1 MVTSIQEGWKYLTI
15 RRHDHIANPYNV
27 QTCTGSYKTYLKEG
41 HVTGDKGS
49 HWYNDINTKSSV
61 QSAGAALGTP
71 KHTGPTWL
79 PVTLDIRHTKN
90 GVPVVVQ
97 PKQIL
102 DICSSI
108 PGLDQWV
115 KDLALLW
122 LWHTPAAVAPI
133 RPLVWEPPYATSVA
147 LK

>member
-1 MVTSIQEGWKYLTI
+1 MVISIQEGWKYLTI

-61 QSAGAALGTP
+61 QSAGAALGTQ

-97 PKQIL
+97 PKQIQL
-102 DICSSI
+102 GTMIFAVRS
-108 PGLDQWV
+108 
-115 KDLALLW
+115 LALISGLRIW
-122 LWHTPAAVAPI
+122 RCCGCAIHQQL
-133 RPLVWEPPYATSVA
+133 
-147 LK
+147 